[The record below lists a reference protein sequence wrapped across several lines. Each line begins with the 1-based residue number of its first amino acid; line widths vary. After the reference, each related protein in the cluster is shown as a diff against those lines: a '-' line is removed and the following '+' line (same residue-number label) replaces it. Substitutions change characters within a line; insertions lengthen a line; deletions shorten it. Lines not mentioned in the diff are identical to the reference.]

1 MFIRCIKL
9 IGFIIIG
16 HGKFASG
23 IYSACRSYKNNYC
36 NVRVID
42 FPGND
47 ILKLDNSIKEAF
59 NELDRYDSIVVF
71 CDLYEGSPFKSIITN
86 LNYNNKYIVL
96 SGVNLPIVLEGITI
110 GQYKKCDACNLVK
123 ILKKQFP
130 ETLYLNIS

>member
-1 MFIRCIKL
+1 M

-23 IYSACRSYKNNYC
+23 IYSACKSYRRNYC
-36 NVRVID
+36 NIRVID
-42 FPGND
+42 FLGND
-47 ILKLDNSIKEAF
+47 VFKLDNSIKEAF
-59 NELDRYDSIVVF
+59 NGLSKYESIVIF
-71 CDLYEGSPFKSIITN
+71 CDLYEGSPFKTIIN
-86 LNYNNKYIVL
+86 NSNYNNNYIVL
-96 SGVNLPIVLEGITI
+96 SGVNLPIVLEAITI